1 MRNYLIFIVMV
12 VIFNGCGGGG
22 SLGDTNL
29 SIGDKNTS
37 KDKGPVKILPV
48 VIVPD
53 LPPVT
58 STGFTTV
65 DDATW
70 SEVAV
75 KKVLDTFAYGG
86 HASDTQ
92 IKAWA
97 DMSPNDAIAQMLTN
111 APQNSLLSPTT
122 STLPNTSSLEALASF
137 WSGSSS
143 DNFLNE
149 LRKAEFLSTNWSVDK
164 NTWTLGV
171 MSRGLN
177 PFLYRLGLWETNY
190 HMSINRDAGVYPL
203 PMIHHYD
210 NIIKKIVEDKPYNEV
225 IAQGAKN
232 AGVAYQFGHNKNIFV
247 DGQFKGNEDFAREY
261 YQLYLGILGL
271 YDPDYH
277 ENTTIPYTARALTD
291 MKADWHSEADGGPDK
306 EITFGTDNH
315 YRGELNI
322 LKTTIPS
329 SATADTQLDAIA
341 KLGITQQ
348 ESLDNLPLMI
358 IRHFADDNLTTQA
371 IANIQKSWRDMSKK
385 SIISFLQA
393 YAISTDFHSASRYK
407 YKTSI
412 ERVMGV
418 INMMVVDNSDNI
430 YKIYDPSYHLSKES
444 IEIFHPIHDVFGHQ
458 TSAESRANSN
468 LFQVNYNRS
477 IEESYIY
484 TNSYKAIKDA
494 NGNYTKDS
502 EGNKVAVWEKDW
514 AKLIP
519 KNSEGKYK
527 VKDVGLWLWKRFIGD
542 GGKNYQALEKAH
554 ITALLNGKDLGY
566 FLNVDNPLKVYKI
579 DDINNGDIALKIHD
593 GSVEDMNL
601 DSSVVKDRREAN
613 QRVGLAIAFIVA
625 TPYIYAQE
633 GI

>member
-1 MRNYLIFIVMV
+1 MV

-430 YKIYDPSYHLSKES
+430 YKIYDPSYHLSKEG

-484 TNSYKAIKDA
+484 TNSYKAIKDTS
-494 NGNYTKDS
+494 GNYTKDS

-613 QRVGLAIAFIVA
+613 QRVGLAIAFIIT